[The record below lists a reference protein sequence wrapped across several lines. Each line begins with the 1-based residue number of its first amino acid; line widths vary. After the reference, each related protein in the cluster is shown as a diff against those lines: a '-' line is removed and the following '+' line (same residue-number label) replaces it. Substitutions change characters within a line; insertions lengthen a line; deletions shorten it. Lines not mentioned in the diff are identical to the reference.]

1 MQVYR
6 NVTNVQLQNIGKDLY
21 SIIFAQSMGHQDSF
35 LARKV
40 RSNLNSEVRTMLYG
54 FEPLLAIIIE
64 QVGVISA

>member
-1 MQVYR
+1 
-6 NVTNVQLQNIGKDLY
+6 
-21 SIIFAQSMGHQDSF
+21 MGHQDSF